1 MQRAIETQCDGWITG
16 NAGYSLSNCL
26 LLCMDGEKI
35 PKETAP
41 MFCACLE
48 KCSGRLEIPWMVSRV
63 TTSPH
68 QGGVQKIS
76 VCAHGFAWPLHQ
88 DDTAQIEKSWRTI
101 FSGLSLHM
109 KTMWIRVRPCGSRK
123 VRVAPADSSHKE
135 IYAHDAEMV
144 SAVWGRRWCSFNH

>member
-1 MQRAIETQCDGWITG
+1 MDGLQGMQATPFQIACYFAWMERNSEGK
-16 NAGYSLSNCL
+16 L
-26 LLCMDGEKI
+26 LL
-35 PKETAP
+35 
-41 MFCACLE
+41 CACLE
-48 KCSGRLEIPWMVSRV
+48 KCSGRLEIPWMVGRV

-68 QGGVQKIS
+68 QGGVQEIS

-123 VRVAPADSSHKE
+123 VRVAPADSSHGSG
-135 IYAHDAEMV
+135 A
-144 SAVWGRRWCSFNH
+144 AVRSPRA